1 MNSLKKIKIG
11 DILEL
16 ITDYHSNGAYKKLK
30 ENMELLDKEN
40 YAVMIRTLNFERQD
54 FKDDLLYVTKKAY
67 DFLEKSSVIPND
79 ILMNKIA
86 NAGSVYIMPDMQ
98 KPVTCGMNL
107 FLIRFND
114 TVNQR
119 YMYYNMKNVEQ
130 YIKSFAHGTTTTTI
144 TKDEVRNIDLY
155 IHSKKEQG
163 KIEKLLTSIDKKI
176 ENNKKIN
183 SELESMAKTIYD
195 YWFLQF
201 EFPNEEGKPYKSSG
215 GKMVWNEELGREI
228 PEGWEVYKV
237 KDCTKHINTG
247 LNPRD
252 NFKLGNGNIKYIT
265 VKNITTDGTIDFSGC
280 DVIDE
285 AARSVVHKRSQ
296 VSKGDIL
303 FASIAPLGRCIIVQE
318 EPDNWDI
325 NESVFSIR
333 PNTQRVCTEY
343 LYMFFMS
350 DYFVKKAEHSSTGSV
365 FNGIRIST
373 LEEMNIL
380 IPNEVIMKNFML
392 KTQNIFY
399 MKYKN
404 EKENQ
409 NLVSLRDF
417 LLPLLMN
424 GQVGFKENINI
435 KDIEVGKEE
444 VLT

>member
-1 MNSLKKIKIG
+1 MKYRDIGKIVTGKTPSTKNSQYFQGDIPFITPEDISNGYLIKNTKRYISKEGYKSIFANTLDGISVLIGCIGSDMGNVAIVEGKCASNQQINAITNIKEIYNPYYIYYNLSLKKS
-11 DILEL
+11 
-16 ITDYHSNGAYKKLK
+16 Y
-30 ENMELLDKEN
+30 
-40 YAVMIRTLNFERQD
+40 FRQ
-54 FKDDLLYVTKKAY
+54 L
-67 DFLEKSSVIPND
+67 
-79 ILMNKIA
+79 
-86 NAGSVYIMPDMQ
+86 AGS
-98 KPVTCGMNL
+98 
-107 FLIRFND
+107 
-114 TVNQR
+114 
-119 YMYYNMKNVEQ
+119 
-130 YIKSFAHGTTTTTI
+130 TTTPI
-144 TKDEVRNIDLY
+144 LPKSIFEDIDIDVPIKDIQDKVVRCL
-155 IHSKKEQG
+155 K
-163 KIEKLLTSIDKKI
+163 SIDDKI
-176 ENNKKIN
+176 QNNNKIN

-215 GKMVWNEELGREI
+215 GKMVWNEELGRDI